1 MKNGLILFS
10 LAFIAIASSC
20 NPKTCAPTPA
30 EATEKET
37 IKVSIMGEINH
48 PQLLDLPAG
57 TNLKEAVEIAGG
69 GTPGGAINRV
79 EVYQDQRRYAV
90 DLRKE
95 TGPTLLENAIVI
107 VPFMILT
114 EWQTPEVVLIS
125 GHHSFP
131 LDELKTKLQP
141 HLKGEW
147 VTNFRLYDS
156 LQQLGTLDLRIGAG
170 DRYQTF
176 SIFRLPPERQKPVSN
191 PGERNLYTVEIFPTE
206 IGYKENKLTETI
218 VDLLQELCRQDQD

>member
-1 MKNGLILFS
+1 
-10 LAFIAIASSC
+10 
-20 NPKTCAPTPA
+20 
-30 EATEKET
+30 
-37 IKVSIMGEINH
+37 MGEINH

-57 TNLKEAVEIAGG
+57 TDLKEAVDIAGG

-90 DLRKE
+90 DLTKE
-95 TGPTLLENAIVI
+95 PGPTLMENAIII

-114 EWQTPEVVLIS
+114 EWPPPEVLSIS

-131 LDELKTKLQP
+131 LDELKVKLEP

-147 VTNFRLYDS
+147 VTNFRTYDS
-156 LQQLGTLDLRIGAG
+156 LQQHETLDLRIGAG

-176 SIFRLPPERQKPVSN
+176 SIFRLPPDKQTPASN
-191 PGERNLYTVEIFPTE
+191 PGEQNLYTVEIFPAGV
-206 IGYKENKLTETI
+206 GYKEDRLTQTI
-218 VDLLQELCRQDQD
+218 VKLLQDACRNDEN